1 MTVGIG
7 KVVACILMII
17 STMFKV
23 MSNKHENVCD
33 ILDGATIV
41 ILVCL
46 VAYLQ

>member
-1 MTVGIG
+1 MIVWIG
-7 KVVACILMII
+7 KVAACILMII

-23 MSNKHENVCD
+23 VSNKHENVCD
-33 ILDGATIV
+33 IFDGATIL